1 MKKILKKNQ
10 IIITVLVVMVA
21 AAGYLNYSG
30 TKSAQTKKTTAE
42 ATQTADLNAVKEDIE
57 SLDMDI
63 TDETALLEENQ
74 SASTGVNGSS
84 SATDEVKDSQSGS
97 SSSAAGAT
105 ASDDKKAE
113 DTAADAEADVDASGE
128 VPGEAVLT
136 SAASAAYV
144 SQARV
149 EREQIRSQNKEALME
164 IINNS
169 ALTEEEIRE
178 AVDSMVEMTDST
190 ERETAAETLLEAQGF
205 ANAIVNLTGDSVDVI
220 VDAADLD
227 DTQRAQIEDVVK
239 RKTGVPVEN
248 IVITPVASLES
259 DKTK

>member
-63 TDETALLEENQ
+63 TDETALLQENQ
-74 SASTGVNGSS
+74 NASADVNSTISE
-84 SATDEVKDSQSGS
+84 TEETKDGQGS
-97 SSSAAGAT
+97 SSSDAAGT
-105 ASDDKKAE
+105 DEKKTE
-113 DTAADAEADVDASGE
+113 DTAAEAAADTDASGE

-169 ALTEEEIRE
+169 ALTEDEIRE
-178 AVDSMVEMTDST
+178 AVDSMVAMTDST

-205 ANAIVNLTGDSVDVI
+205 ANAIVNVTGDTVDVI
-220 VDAADLD
+220 VDAASLD
-227 DTQRAQIEDVVK
+227 DAQRAQIEDAVK
-239 RKTGVPVEN
+239 RKTGVSVEN
-248 IVITPVASLES
+248 IVITPVSSMES
-259 DKTK
+259 ETTK

>member
-1 MKKILKKNQ
+1 LKKILKKNQ
-10 IIITVLVVMVA
+10 VIITVLVVMVA

-57 SLDMDI
+57 SLDMDL
-63 TDETALLEENQ
+63 TDETALLQENKNASADVNSTISETEE
-74 SASTGVNGSS
+74 T
-84 SATDEVKDSQSGS
+84 KDGQGS
-97 SSSAAGAT
+97 SSSAAT
-105 ASDDKKAE
+105 DKNASEDKKTA
-113 DTAADAEADVDASGE
+113 DTAADAATDVDASSE

-169 ALTEEEIRE
+169 GLSEEEVRE
-178 AVDSMVEMTDST
+178 AVDSMVKMTDST
-190 ERETAAETLLEAQGF
+190 EREAAAETLLEAQGF
-205 ANAIVNLTGDSVDVI
+205 ANAVVNVTGDTVDVI
-220 VDAADLD
+220 VDAANLD
-227 DTQRAQIEDVVK
+227 DAQRAQIEDAVK
-239 RKTGVPVEN
+239 RKTGVPVED
-248 IVITPVASLES
+248 IVITPVSAAES
-259 DKTK
+259 EKTK

>member
-57 SLDMDI
+57 SLDMDL
-63 TDETALLEENQ
+63 TDETALLQENQ
-74 SASTGVNGSS
+74 NASADVKSTISE
-84 SATDEVKDSQSGS
+84 TEETKDGQGS
-97 SSSAAGAT
+97 SSSSTTGQN
-105 ASDDKKAE
+105 ASDDKKTE
-113 DTAADAEADVDASGE
+113 DTAADVTADANVSGE

-164 IINNS
+164 IINNTGLS
-169 ALTEEEIRE
+169 EDEVRE
-178 AVDSMVEMTDST
+178 AVDSMVKITDST
-190 ERETAAETLLEAQGF
+190 EREAAAETLLEAQGF
-205 ANAIVNLTGDSVDVI
+205 ANAIVNVTGDTVDVI
-220 VDAADLD
+220 VDAASLD
-227 DTQRAQIEDVVK
+227 DAQRAQIEDAVK
-239 RKTGVPVEN
+239 RKTGVSVEN
-248 IVITPVASLES
+248 IVITPVSSVES
-259 DKTK
+259 EKTK

>member
-30 TKSAQTKKTTAE
+30 TKSAKTKKTTAE
-42 ATQTADLNAVKEDIE
+42 ATQTADLNAVMEDIE

-63 TDETALLEENQ
+63 TDETALLQENKN
-74 SASTGVNGSS
+74 ASTDVNSTISETEETKEG
-84 SATDEVKDSQSGS
+84 QGGS
-97 SSSAAGAT
+97 SSSAAGPN
-105 ASDDKKAE
+105 ASDDKKTE
-113 DTAADAEADVDASGE
+113 DTAADAAADANASGE
-128 VPGEAVLT
+128 APGEAVLT

-164 IINNS
+164 IINNAELS
-169 ALTEEEIRE
+169 EDEIRE

-205 ANAIVNLTGDSVDVI
+205 ANAIVNLTGDTVDVI
-220 VDAADLD
+220 VDAANLD

-239 RKTGVPVEN
+239 RKTGVAVEN
-248 IVITPVASLES
+248 IVITPLASAES

>member
-63 TDETALLEENQ
+63 TDETALLQENQ
-74 SASTGVNGSS
+74 NASADVNSTISE
-84 SATDEVKDSQSGS
+84 TDETKDGQGS
-97 SSSAAGAT
+97 SSSGT
-105 ASDDKKAE
+105 TGSNASDDKKTE
-113 DTAADAEADVDASGE
+113 DTAADAATDVNASGE

-164 IINNS
+164 IINNAS
-169 ALTEEEIRE
+169 LTEEEIRE

-205 ANAIVNLTGDSVDVI
+205 ANAIVNVTGDTVDVI
-220 VDAADLD
+220 VDAASLD
-227 DTQRAQIEDVVK
+227 DSQRAQIEDAVK
-239 RKTGVPVEN
+239 RKTGVSVEN
-248 IVITPVASLES
+248 IVITPVSSVES

>member
-63 TDETALLEENQ
+63 TDETALLQENQ
-74 SASTGVNGSS
+74 SASTGAGSTVSETDEAKDGQGSSS
-84 SATDEVKDSQSGS
+84 SATDPG
-97 SSSAAGAT
+97 
-105 ASDDKKAE
+105 ASDDKKTE
-113 DTAADAEADVDASGE
+113 DTAADAATDVSASGE

-169 ALTEEEIRE
+169 TLTEDEIRE

-220 VDAADLD
+220 VDAASLD
-227 DTQRAQIEDVVK
+227 DAQRAQIEDVVK

-248 IVITPVASLES
+248 IVITPVSSMES

>member
-10 IIITVLVVMVA
+10 VIITVLVVMVA

-57 SLDMDI
+57 SLDMDL
-63 TDETALLEENQ
+63 TDETALLQENKNASADVNSTISETEE
-74 SASTGVNGSS
+74 T
-84 SATDEVKDSQSGS
+84 KDGQGS
-97 SSSAAGAT
+97 SSSAAT
-105 ASDDKKAE
+105 DKNASEDKKTA
-113 DTAADAEADVDASGE
+113 DTAADAATDVDASSE

-169 ALTEEEIRE
+169 GLSEEEVRE
-178 AVDSMVEMTDST
+178 AVDSMVKMTDST
-190 ERETAAETLLEAQGF
+190 EREAAAETLLEAQGF
-205 ANAIVNLTGDSVDVI
+205 ANAVVNVTGDTVDVI
-220 VDAADLD
+220 VDAANLD
-227 DTQRAQIEDVVK
+227 DAQRAQIEDAVK
-239 RKTGVPVEN
+239 RKTGVPVED
-248 IVITPVASLES
+248 IVITPVSAAES
-259 DKTK
+259 EKTK

>member
-63 TDETALLEENQ
+63 TDETALLSENQ
-74 SASTGVNGSS
+74 SASAGAGSTVSEAEEAKDGQGSSSS
-84 SATDEVKDSQSGS
+84 SATDPN
-97 SSSAAGAT
+97 
-105 ASDDKKAE
+105 ASDDKKTE
-113 DTAADAEADVDASGE
+113 DTAADAATDASASGE

-169 ALTEEEIRE
+169 TLTEDEIRE

-220 VDAADLD
+220 VDAASLD
-227 DTQRAQIEDVVK
+227 DAQRAQIEDVVK

-248 IVITPVASLES
+248 IVITPVSSMES